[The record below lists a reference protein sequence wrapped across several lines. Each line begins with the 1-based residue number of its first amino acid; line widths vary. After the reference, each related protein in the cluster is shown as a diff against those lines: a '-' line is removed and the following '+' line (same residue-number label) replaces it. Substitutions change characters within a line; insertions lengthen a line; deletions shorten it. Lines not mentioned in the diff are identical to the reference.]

1 MRVGLGLRRV
11 SWVLLLLLL
20 PSGLDPFQHEYIVT
34 KSSRGGPGGP
44 GGLAWLGLGL
54 GLGCMYIV
62 VQEGIA
68 NPGGTQLGML
78 GGAPAPPQTPPFA
91 SAFGDTDGIV

>member
-11 SWVLLLLLL
+11 SWDLLLL
-20 PSGLDPFQHEYIVT
+20 PSGLGPFQHEYIVT

-78 GGAPAPPQTPPFA
+78 GGAPAPPRPRLA
-91 SAFGDTDGIV
+91 SAFGDTDGVI

>member
-11 SWVLLLLLL
+11 SWDLLLLHL

-44 GGLAWLGLGL
+44 GGLAWLGLAWFL
-54 GLGCMYIV
+54 V
-62 VQEGIA
+62 FV
-68 NPGGTQLGML
+68 
-78 GGAPAPPQTPPFA
+78 
-91 SAFGDTDGIV
+91 SALRFFIFSFKK